1 MIPDIELIAKEDI
14 KKYHFVQNEVLDTAE
29 DRRLRYANLCKAM
42 ILGNTHKGK
51 VKLVFDTLEGIKAV
65 ETTIWTADENL
76 VTLKGGVNIPIQTI
90 REVFI

>member
-1 MIPDIELIAKEDI
+1 
-14 KKYHFVQNEVLDTAE
+14 
-29 DRRLRYANLCKAM
+29 
-42 ILGNTHKGK
+42 
-51 VKLVFDTLEGIKAV
+51 LEGIKAV